1 MNVAWRCDQLMYT
14 LDEGE
19 QLTFQQPR
27 MMRSSQGVADETSVR
42 AQAIACRRC
51 SGLSSI

>member
-1 MNVAWRCDQLMYT
+1 MENKR
-14 LDEGE
+14 
-19 QLTFQQPR
+19 LTFQHPR

-42 AQAIACRRC
+42 VQATARSRS